1 MISWKVGFEIELL
14 APAGRTRADLAD
26 RVARRW
32 RGRVRR
38 FFHQQAE
45 PSKAPGLPVFEN
57 LTLGFEVVDDVGQRL
72 AAFVD
77 DLTLQG
83 DLDRTAAPRAGWYR
97 IVADDARL
105 LRLVERHCDPSAPLE
120 KVLLPL
126 AALFGTAPQIHPS
139 GMMRIVDDR
148 GVSVAIGAPLPGE
161 RERPCEI
168 VTAPIENNHEAIL
181 EALLEDARTE
191 SFNVPIEGATHI
203 HFDADALLSARTLSR
218 LVDALWAHGDG
229 LRHLLGVNPNCVRLG
244 RWPEALPELVR
255 TDLFQSMDWPAA
267 VAALANL
274 GLTKYCDFN
283 LLNIV
288 TNNRAK
294 HTFEVRILP
303 AHLTAAPIVEA
314 TALFEALLRWCCDA
328 KSAEESTPAT
338 LAHFI
343 QALPMAAEARRL
355 WLERAAF
362 LQLGS

>member
-26 RVARRW
+26 RVARRG

-57 LTLGFEVVDDVGQRL
+57 LTLGFEAIDSVGQRI

-77 DLTLQG
+77 DLTLQR
-83 DLDRTAAPRAGWYR
+83 DLNRIAAPRAGWYR

-105 LRLVERHCDPSAPLE
+105 LRLVERHCDASAPLE
-120 KVLLPL
+120 TVLLPL
-126 AALFGTAPQIHPS
+126 AALFGAAPQVHPS
-139 GMMRIVDDR
+139 GMIRIVDDR
-148 GVSVAIGAPLPGE
+148 GASVAIGAPMPGE

-168 VTAPIENNHEAIL
+168 VTAPLESDHEAIL
-181 EALLEDARTE
+181 ESLLEDARSE
-191 SFNVPIEGATHI
+191 AFSVPIEGATHI
-203 HFDADALLSARTLSR
+203 HFDADALLSAPTLSR
-218 LVDALWAHGDG
+218 LVDTLWTHGNA
-229 LRHLLGVNPNCVRLG
+229 LRHLLGANPNCVRLG
-244 RWPEALPELVR
+244 RWPEALPALVR
-255 TDLFQSMDWPAA
+255 TDLFRSMDWPAA
-267 VAALANL
+267 LAALTNV

-288 TNNRAK
+288 ANNRAK

-314 TALFEALLRWCCDA
+314 TALFEALLRWCCEPRNEGKCA
-328 KSAEESTPAT
+328 PAT
-338 LAHFI
+338 LPHLI
-343 QALPMAAEARRL
+343 QVLPIAADARRL
-355 WLERAAF
+355 WLERAAR
-362 LQLGS
+362 LQQGG